1 MKING
6 ARILLE
12 TLKREGVKDIFGY
25 PGGKVIPI
33 YNELF
38 DFNGINHIMARHEQ
52 GASHAADGYAR
63 TTNKTG
69 VCISTSGPGATNLV
83 TGIMTAHMDSVPLLA
98 ITGQVACNEIGTD
111 GFQESDIMAI
121 TMPITK
127 HSYLVRD
134 INDLT
139 RIIKEALYITKN
151 GRPGPVLIDFPVDI
165 QMQEID
171 FKEFERQ
178 YSDSNFHIE
187 KATDMSKLKEVI
199 QIINSCKK
207 PLILAGGGSKNSKKE
222 LLNFAKKINSP
233 IAFTLMGLGI
243 LNNNLSLGMLGM
255 HGSVVANKAVSQA
268 DVLIAIGMRFDDR
281 VTCNV
286 ETFAPKAKIIH
297 IDIDRVEIN
306 KIKKCTHLVG
316 DSKEILNLLT
326 PYVHRDY
333 SHWNDHISQLKK
345 ETYFN
350 YEISDFIKPQQAI
363 DAVSKLLPEAYVVT
377 DVGQHQMWTAQF
389 YNLKHPLCTSG
400 GAGTMGFGLP
410 AAIGVQVG
418 NPHSKVVAILGDG
431 GFQMTSQELMAISQ
445 YKLPIKII
453 IIDNSYLGM
462 VRQWQ
467 ELFFDKR
474 YSSVSLDQ
482 NPDFVAL
489 GKSYR
494 INSVKIEDPKDLE
507 KVLKENLFTDE
518 PVLIDIKVTKEE
530 NTYPMVPAK
539 GNINEM
545 ILGG

>member
-1 MKING
+1 MKITG

-12 TLKREGVKDIFGY
+12 TLKREGVTDIFGY

-38 DFNGINHIMARHEQ
+38 DFKGINHIMNRHEQ
-52 GASHAADGYAR
+52 GSSHAADGYAR

-69 VCISTSGPGATNLV
+69 VCLSTSGPGATNLV

-134 INDLT
+134 INQLAG
-139 RIIKEALYITKN
+139 IIKEALYITKN

-171 FKEFERQ
+171 FEDFEKQ
-178 YSDSNFHIE
+178 YSNSHFHME
-187 KATDMSKLKEVI
+187 NQKDTSKLEEVI
-199 QIINSCKK
+199 EIINSCER
-207 PLILAGGGSKNSKKE
+207 PLILAGGGSKHSKKE
-222 LLNFAKKINSP
+222 LKDFAEKINSP
-233 IAFTLMGLGI
+233 IAFTLMGIGS
-243 LNNNLSLGMLGM
+243 LNHELSLGMLGM
-255 HGSVVANKAVSQA
+255 HGSIVANKAVSQA

-286 ETFAPKAKIIH
+286 KTFAPQAKIIH
-297 IDIDRVEIN
+297 IDIDNVEIN
-306 KIKKCTHLVG
+306 KIKQCTHIVG
-316 DSKEILNLLT
+316 DCKDILQTIT
-326 PYVHRDY
+326 PLVNREY
-333 SHWNDHISQLKK
+333 SVWNEKIFALKNSTK
-345 ETYFN
+345 FSYTPTD
-350 YEISDFIKPQQAI
+350 SIKPQEAI
-363 DAVSKLLPEAYVVT
+363 DVISKLLPEAYVVT

-389 YNLKHPLCTSG
+389 YNLHHTICTSG
-400 GAGTMGFGLP
+400 GGGTMGFGLP
-410 AAIGVQVG
+410 ASIGVQVG
-418 NPHSKVVAILGDG
+418 NPNSQVVAILGDG
-431 GFQMTSQELMAISQ
+431 GFQMTSQELMTISQ

-474 YSSVSLDQ
+474 YSSVSLEQ

-489 GKSYR
+489 GKSYN
-494 INSVKIEDPKDLE
+494 INSIKIEDPKDLE
-507 KVLKENLFTDE
+507 KILKENLFTNE

-545 ILGG
+545 IIGG

>member
-1 MKING
+1 MKITG

-12 TLKREGVKDIFGY
+12 TLKREGVTDIFGY

-127 HSYLVRD
+127 YSYLVTD

-139 RIIKEALYITKN
+139 RIVKEALYISKN

-171 FKEFERQ
+171 FKEFEKQ
-178 YSDSNFHIE
+178 YSNSNFHIE
-187 KATDMSKLKEVI
+187 KEIDISKLNDVI
-199 QIINSCKK
+199 EIINSCEK
-207 PLILAGGGSKNSKKE
+207 PLILAGGGAKHSKQE
-222 LLNFAKKINSP
+222 LKNFAEKISSP
-233 IAFTLMGLGI
+233 IAFTLMGLGT
-243 LNNNLSLGMLGM
+243 LNNDLSLGMLGM

-268 DVLIAIGMRFDDR
+268 DVIIAVGMRFDDR

-286 ETFAPKAKIIH
+286 KTFAPKAKIIH
-297 IDIDRVEIN
+297 IDIDKVEIN

-316 DSKEILNLLT
+316 DATEILTLLT
-326 PYVHRDY
+326 PYVDRKY
-333 SHWNDHISQLKK
+333 SCWNEHISKLKS
-345 ETYFN
+345 ETCFN
-350 YEISDFIKPQQAI
+350 YETSDFIKPQQAI
-363 DAVSKLLPEAYVVT
+363 DVISKLLPDAYVVT

-389 YNLKHPLCTSG
+389 YNLNHPLCTSG
-400 GAGTMGFGLP
+400 GGGTMGFGLP
-410 AAIGVQVG
+410 AAMGAQIG
-418 NPHSKVVAILGDG
+418 NPNSKVVAILGDG

-445 YKLPIKII
+445 YKLPIKIV

-474 YSSVSLDQ
+474 YSSVNLDE
-482 NPDFVAL
+482 NPDFVSL
-489 GKSYR
+489 GKAYNIKS
-494 INSVKIEDPKDLE
+494 IKIEDPKELE
-507 KVLKENLFTDE
+507 DTLRKNLFTDE
-518 PVLIDIKVTKEE
+518 AILIDIKVAREE
-530 NTYPMVPAK
+530 NTYPMVPAN

>member
-1 MKING
+1 MKITG

-12 TLKREGVKDIFGY
+12 TLKREGVTDIFGY

-38 DFNGINHIMARHEQ
+38 DFKGINHIMNRHEQ
-52 GASHAADGYAR
+52 GSSHAADGYAR

-69 VCISTSGPGATNLV
+69 VCLSTSGPGATNLV

-134 INDLT
+134 INQLAG
-139 RIIKEALYITKN
+139 IIKEALYITKN

-171 FKEFERQ
+171 FEDFEKQ
-178 YSDSNFHIE
+178 YSNSHFHME
-187 KATDMSKLKEVI
+187 NKKDTSKLEEVI
-199 QIINSCKK
+199 EIINSCER
-207 PLILAGGGSKNSKKE
+207 PLILAGGGSKHSKEE
-222 LLNFAKKINSP
+222 LKDFAEKINSP
-233 IAFTLMGLGI
+233 IAFTLMGIGS
-243 LNNNLSLGMLGM
+243 LNHELSLGMLGM
-255 HGSVVANKAVSQA
+255 HGSIVANKAVSQA

-286 ETFAPKAKIIH
+286 KTFAPQAKIIH
-297 IDIDRVEIN
+297 IDIDNVEIN
-306 KIKKCTHLVG
+306 KIKQCTHIVG
-316 DSKEILNLLT
+316 DCKDILQTIT
-326 PYVHRDY
+326 PLVNRDY
-333 SHWNDHISQLKK
+333 SVWNEEIFALKNSTK
-345 ETYFN
+345 FSYTPTD
-350 YEISDFIKPQQAI
+350 SIKPQEAI
-363 DAVSKLLPEAYVVT
+363 DVISKLLPEAYVVT

-389 YNLKHPLCTSG
+389 YNLHHTICTSG
-400 GAGTMGFGLP
+400 GGGTMGFGLP
-410 AAIGVQVG
+410 ASIGVQIG
-418 NPHSKVVAILGDG
+418 NPNSQVVAILGDG
-431 GFQMTSQELMAISQ
+431 GFQMTSQELMTISQ

-474 YSSVSLDQ
+474 YSSVSLEQ

-489 GKSYR
+489 GKSYN
-494 INSVKIEDPKDLE
+494 IKSIKIENPKNLE
-507 KVLKENLFTDE
+507 KILKENLFTDE

-539 GNINEM
+539 GNISEM
-545 ILGG
+545 IIGG